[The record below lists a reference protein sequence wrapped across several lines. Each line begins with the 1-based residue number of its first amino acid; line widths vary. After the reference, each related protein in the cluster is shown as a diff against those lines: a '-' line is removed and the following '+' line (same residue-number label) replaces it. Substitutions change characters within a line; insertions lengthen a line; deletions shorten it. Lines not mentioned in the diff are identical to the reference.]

1 MLLLLR
7 KGCCPDDLLNCAY
20 VSLWESRKVSFKVD
34 KSCVILPITFKVGV
48 LLLQECAE
56 LFVLLSPSF

>member
-7 KGCCPDDLLNCAY
+7 EGCCLDNLLNCAFF
-20 VSLWESRKVSFKVD
+20 SLWESRKVSFKVD
-34 KSCVILPITFKVGV
+34 KSCIILAIAFEVGV